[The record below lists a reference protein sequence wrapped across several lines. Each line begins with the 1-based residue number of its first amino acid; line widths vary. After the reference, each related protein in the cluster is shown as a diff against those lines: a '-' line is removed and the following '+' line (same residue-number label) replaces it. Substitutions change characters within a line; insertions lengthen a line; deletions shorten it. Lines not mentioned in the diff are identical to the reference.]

1 MAVAL
6 PRPRSVDRVGRGAG
20 IAELLASALLFA
32 IMALLSKRATRTM
45 HAAQVVFVRFAIGA
59 LVVLAQARLRGVRL
73 AVVRRDLLLLRGFF
87 GGMAVLAFFVGIER
101 LPVGTATLFNYTS
114 PVFTA
119 TFSAIFLHE
128 RLRLGSVGAMG
139 VALLGVILVVV
150 GQGQALGGAYV
161 WQALALSSAVLS
173 GAAVTAIRAARRTD
187 GAWEV
192 FGAFCVVGMACAL
205 PFMIG
210 AWHAPTAGEW
220 ALLLAVGLTAAAGQ
234 ILMTHAALAVTAATA
249 GVIQQVT
256 VVAALALGYV
266 VEGDPVSV
274 LSLFGAVLT
283 VAGVSVAA
291 TR

>member
-1 MAVAL
+1 M
-6 PRPRSVDRVGRGAG
+6 SRGAG
-20 IAELLASALLFA
+20 IAELLASAVLFA
-32 IMALLSKRATRTM
+32 VMALLSKKATRTM
-45 HAAQVVFVRFAIGA
+45 HAAQVVFVRFAVGA
-59 LVVLAQARLRGVRL
+59 LVVFAQARVRRVKL
-73 AVVRRDLLLLRGFF
+73 VVVRRDLLLLRGVL
-87 GGMAVLAFFVGIER
+87 GGFAVLVYFVGIER

-128 RLRLGSVGAMG
+128 RLARGSVGAIA
-139 VALLGVILVVV
+139 VALVGVVLVVV

-161 WQALALSSAVLS
+161 WQALALSSAVVS

-187 GAWEV
+187 GSWEV
-192 FGAFCVVGMACAL
+192 FGAFCTVGMVCAA

-210 AWHAPTAGEW
+210 SWHTPSGGEW
-220 ALLLAVGLTAAAGQ
+220 LLLAAVGLSAAAGQ
-234 ILMTHAALAVTAATA
+234 ILMTHALLAVTAATA

-256 VVAALALGYV
+256 VVAALALGHV
-266 VEGDPVSV
+266 VDGDPLSA

-283 VAGVSVAA
+283 VVGVSVAA